1 MKTKNNQQQSPS
13 MVEDEAT
20 EKLKKRLL
28 DIGLIVNAGADQKHG
43 TIASQTKTT
52 RKLDRSVKRDADDQI
67 AGKQKAIVR
76 WEGEGGAALSGKTK
90 GNRK

>member
-13 MVEDEAT
+13 MVEDKVT
-20 EKLKKRLL
+20 EELKKRLL

-52 RKLDRSVKRDADDQI
+52 RKLDRTVRRAAEDQM
-67 AGKQKAIVR
+67 AGKK
-76 WEGEGGAALSGKTK
+76 GK
-90 GNRK
+90 R

>member
-1 MKTKNNQQQSPS
+1 MKNMNNQQQSS
-13 MVEDEAT
+13 AMVEDKAAE
-20 EKLKKRLL
+20 ELKKRAQDL
-28 DIGLIVNAGADQKHG
+28 GLIVNASAGETQG
-43 TIASQTKTT
+43 TIESQTKTT

-67 AGKQKAIVR
+67 AGKQKAIAR

>member
-1 MKTKNNQQQSPS
+1 MKDENNQQQSS
-13 MVEDEAT
+13 AMVEGKAT
-20 EKLKKRLL
+20 EELKKRAQDL
-28 DIGLIVNAGADQKHG
+28 GLIVNASAGENES
-43 TIASQTKTT
+43 TIESQTKTT

-76 WEGEGGAALSGKTK
+76 WEGERGAALSGKTK

>member
-1 MKTKNNQQQSPS
+1 MKNMNNQHQSPA
-13 MVEDEAT
+13 MVEDKAT
-20 EKLKKRLL
+20 EELKKRAQDL
-28 DIGLIVNAGADQKHG
+28 GLIVNAGEKQG
-43 TIASQTKTT
+43 TIGAQTKTT

-76 WEGEGGAALSGKTK
+76 WEGERGAALSGKTK

>member
-1 MKTKNNQQQSPS
+1 MKNKNNQQQSPA
-13 MVEDEAT
+13 MVEDKAT
-20 EKLKKRLL
+20 EESKKRAQDL
-28 DIGLIVNAGADQKHG
+28 GLIVNAGEKQG
-43 TIASQTKTT
+43 TIESQTKTT
-52 RKLDRSVKRDADDQI
+52 RKLDRSVKQDAEDQM

>member
-20 EKLKKRLL
+20 EKLKKRLQ

-52 RKLDRSVKRDADDQI
+52 RKLDRTVRRAAEDQM
-67 AGKQKAIVR
+67 AGKK
-76 WEGEGGAALSGKTK
+76 GK
-90 GNRK
+90 R